1 MKQNLI
7 LMVMLV
13 LVISLNAAGE
23 TPNTT
28 DKIKWLTNLEDA
40 MNEAKVTN
48 RYIFV
53 DFTGSDWCGW
63 CFKLDEEVFE
73 KEAFIDYAKDNLIML
88 KLDYPKSIKQTP
100 EVKKY
105 NNEMAMKYKIQGFP
119 TILMLD
125 KNGEEIAKTGYQSG
139 GALNYVDHIEELLKG
154 KK

>member
-7 LMVMLV
+7 LIVMIV
-13 LVISLNAAGE
+13 FVFSLNAAGE

-28 DKIKWLTNLEDA
+28 DEIKWLTNLEDA
-40 MNEAKVTN
+40 MSEAKVKN
-48 RYIFV
+48 LPIFV

-73 KEAFIDYAKDNLIML
+73 KQSFIDYAKDNLIML
-88 KLDYPKSIKQTP
+88 ELDYPKSIQQTP

-105 NNEMAMKYKIQGFP
+105 NNDIAKKYGIQGFP
-119 TILMLD
+119 TILLLD
-125 KNGEEIAKTGYQSG
+125 MNGKEIARTGYQPG
-139 GALNYVDHIEELLKG
+139 GAPNYIDHIEELLQG